1 MRLRTSSAEASRV
14 SSGTF
19 AAASR
24 ISAVAPPAMVPAS
37 RSTTT
42 RWGAR
47 GATRAR
53 AWRSIPMMNG
63 VGVWLISVAG
73 SRCRHAGRKGM
84 KIPAND
90 NGDRRWERAAAA
102 GSSLAT
108 SSEINSICASR
119 SAAAKATT
127 NDSTLPWSISSSGV
141 SGAGSHN
148 GWRIRKP
155 TSCSPSR
162 SPRASAATFGA
173 RFAQP
178 RPSFCSSRND
188 CFANSVKGLSSGQS
202 HNTATLTAAAA
213 ASAADS
219 PCAPGSAPVTAQP
232 QRIEPSSAVNEKVKP
247 YASDAPARRRSMI
260 PRGKQK
266 KRACAG
272 AACAGHRAAAPPGVR
287 ASTHPSKKARSTAA
301 TRRPR
306 RVGTAGRAARRRG
319 GCRTRPTSRRRRPA
333 VRRRAPPP
341 PPPRRAAARTTT
353 TRRAARSVRGGA
365 TRAPSA
371 QPRRAQPADR
381 ARAERERRPRRRR
394 VRRRRVAAA
403 GVGDVQPLEPQRLD
417 ASNATARAVMLDD
430 RTARALTVAA
440 GRRRVRVRQRF
451 DGSPSIQEIA
461 RLSRSSSASSVLLPT
476 TRWCC
481 FIVGGI
487 AEAPRVDAAEPRP
500 LLHSVVDSQRQVS
513 TASSSSPRCSRTT
526 AGALPTSVR
535 EGSLKPPRC
544 TRLPQRDGAAATSL
558 RAVPGPLRRP
568 AGRVRS
574 VHQHADRPRARA
586 VPRPRECAHAARRHP
601 SHVPEQLEDHAEV
614 QSGHALPCRHPSGR
628 ALPRG
633 VHLHRRRQHCPRRLP
648 LGAEPTGHAGLLW
661 RQLVRHSDA
670 AVKV

>member
-1 MRLRTSSAEASRV
+1 MKARRAACIPRSSGRPDSVRYTALSPPPPPPPPAAAAVGSSERRDDETACTSSAEARRV

-90 NGDRRWERAAAA
+90 NGERRWERAAAA
-102 GSSLAT
+102 GSSFAT

-148 GWRIRKP
+148 GWRMRKP

-232 QRIEPSSAVNEKVKP
+232 HRIEPSSAVNEKVKP

-266 KRACAG
+266 KRARAP
-272 AACAGHRAAAPPGVR
+272 AAPRAPATAPPRRRACAPRRTPRRRRGRR
-287 ASTHPSKKARSTAA
+287 AA

-319 GCRTRPTSRRRRPA
+319 GCRTRPKSRRRRPA

-371 QPRRAQPADR
+371 
-381 ARAERERRPRRRR
+381 
-394 VRRRRVAAA
+394 
-403 GVGDVQPLEPQRLD
+403 
-417 ASNATARAVMLDD
+417 
-430 RTARALTVAA
+430 RTA
-440 GRRRVRVRQRF
+440 
-451 DGSPSIQEIA
+451 PS
-461 RLSRSSSASSVLLPT
+461 
-476 TRWCC
+476 
-481 FIVGGI
+481 
-487 AEAPRVDAAEPRP
+487 
-500 LLHSVVDSQRQVS
+500 
-513 TASSSSPRCSRTT
+513 
-526 AGALPTSVR
+526 
-535 EGSLKPPRC
+535 
-544 TRLPQRDGAAATSL
+544 
-558 RAVPGPLRRP
+558 
-568 AGRVRS
+568 
-574 VHQHADRPRARA
+574 
-586 VPRPRECAHAARRHP
+586 AAR
-601 SHVPEQLEDHAEV
+601 
-614 QSGHALPCRHPSGR
+614 
-628 ALPRG
+628 
-633 VHLHRRRQHCPRRLP
+633 
-648 LGAEPTGHAGLLW
+648 
-661 RQLVRHSDA
+661 
-670 AVKV
+670 